1 MAAESAII
9 PQLAESITPSSPA
22 ATCSGPMA
30 GGDTSS
36 NAHTSIPCQQDIV
49 LDEQTKRELF
59 TDTFCKVCNAVLQFE
74 SHRISHYEGKKHAQ
88 KVRLYFLKNEL
99 EEMALKTQRTDRVEF
114 HVDGEVAQGKHKF
127 CGLCNMVF
135 SSPVVAQTHYVGKV
149 HAKKMRQLAGEQV
162 EWTPQTDQD
171 FAAAAAT
178 SPVDSQTEIA
188 DSPAVEPTCDRRCEQ
203 EGSAEQQSCPDYEID
218 LNDPNKYCKL
228 CCASFNKALVAQQ
241 HYSGKKHAR
250 NQARKKMMEEME
262 GTGVA
267 DSEVSDGRYVC
278 PICNITL
285 TSIEMYQS
293 HMQGNKHQIKESMV
307 ANLMKTSKKNYD
319 SFQDE
324 LADYIKVQKARG
336 LVPKTQFRQEKDQYD
351 SCDYEEEEEQEPEP
365 GLLHGHI
372 NSKTN
377 APYKYLDRH
386 PVPYPA
392 HNPSHPTDQ
401 RVPPW
406 AAHWEQASRPPK
418 GHHLDLHKAKH
429 ISRSPTSQDSS
440 DNSSGSSSDE
450 SSGSYKKDKRRK
462 RKHHRESRLRG
473 SGRIRRGDENS
484 EKRKRKGEDADSG
497 KEDNKHDRG
506 KTSGG
511 DKDKHRREK
520 KKKEEQSKKHK
531 KLKKEGEQRTE
542 EEMLW
547 DESILGF

>member
-36 NAHTSIPCQQDIV
+36 NAHTSIPCQQDIL
-49 LDEQTKRELF
+49 LDEQTKKELF

-99 EEMALKTQRTDRVEF
+99 EEIALKTQRADHRVEF
-114 HVDGEVAQGKHKF
+114 HVDGEVTLDKNKF

-135 SSPVVAQTHYVGKV
+135 SSPVVAQTHYVGKI
-149 HAKKMRQLAGEQV
+149 HAKKMRQSAGEQV

-171 FAAAAAT
+171 FTAT
-178 SPVDSQTEIA
+178 SPA
-188 DSPAVEPTCDRRCEQ
+188 DSHTETAGSPALEPTSDKRSEQ
-203 EGSAEQQSCPDYEID
+203 EVSAEQQQSSNDNEID

-250 NQARKKMMEEME
+250 NEARKKMMEEME
-262 GTGVA
+262 QTGVA
-267 DSEVSDGRYVC
+267 DSGVSDGKYVC

-293 HMQGNKHQIKESMV
+293 HMQGNKHQIKENMV

-324 LADYIKVQKARG
+324 LAEYIKVQKARG
-336 LVPKTQFRQEKDQYD
+336 LEPKTQFRPEKDQYD
-351 SCDYEEEEEQEPEP
+351 SGDYEEEEEEPESRP
-365 GLLHGHI
+365 LHGHI
-372 NSKTN
+372 NSKSN
-377 APYKYLDRH
+377 APYKYIDRH
-386 PVPYPA
+386 PVPYPV
-392 HNPSHPTDQ
+392 HNSSHPADP
-401 RVPPW
+401 RVPAW
-406 AAHWEQASRPPK
+406 GAHWEKGSRPPR
-418 GHHLDLHKAKH
+418 GPHFDLHKTKH
-429 ISRSPTSQDSS
+429 ISRSPSSQDSS
-440 DNSSGSSSDE
+440 SDSSGSSTDE

-484 EKRKRKGEDADSG
+484 KKRKRKNEDADSG
-497 KEDNKHDRG
+497 KEDKQD
-506 KTSGG
+506 KEKSSGG
-511 DKDKHRREK
+511 DKDKHRKEK
-520 KKKEEQSKKHK
+520 KKKEEQSKKQK